1 MKSVDSRSPFQ
12 DSLFL
17 GFMKKEVVSILGA
30 VDPADREDTYCTV
43 KTIVGYSISTVF
55 EGGLLCV
62 EE

>member
-17 GFMKKEVVSILGA
+17 GFIKKEVVSIRGA
-30 VDPADREDTYCTV
+30 IAPADRENTHRTV
-43 KTIVGYSISTVF
+43 KTIVGHSILILF

-62 EE
+62 ED